1 MSLPESAAPTST
13 EVERAVLVETAVA
26 RARARW
32 GTLRATPDD
41 LVRYVDGLGDRCG
54 DLEQY
59 GDELVLA
66 CACLQGDEQALMV
79 LEREYIGR
87 LGSSLVRFGTHD
99 DFVAEVTQLV
109 RERLLVPP
117 EPRLAMYAATGP
129 LLTWMRVVAV
139 RLGLSRK
146 RSVRPG
152 QELLAEHLLDVPSVE
167 ASDLPRY
174 RLAFDAA
181 VRRVFGSLSLRERN
195 LLRLHYLDGVSL
207 DQLGR
212 LYDVHRATA
221 ARWLAD
227 LRRRMLEEIERE
239 VSHRLKLS
247 ASEFRSMAA
256 MLMSRLDAS
265 LALLLRGPEPS
276 S

>member
-1 MSLPESAAPTST
+1 MSLPESTGLTSA

-32 GTLRATPDD
+32 GMLRAVPEE
-41 LVRYVDGLGDRCG
+41 VRRHVDRLGDRSG
-54 DLEQY
+54 DLEQF

-66 CACLQGDEQALMV
+66 CACLHGDEHALAV

-87 LGSSLVRFGTHD
+87 LGSSLVRFGTQD
-99 DFVAEVTQLV
+99 DFVAEVTQLL
-109 RERLLVPP
+109 RERLLVSP
-117 EPRLAMYAATGP
+117 EPRLATYAATGP
-129 LLTWMRVVAV
+129 LLTWLRVVAV
-139 RLGLSRK
+139 RLALSRK
-146 RSVRPG
+146 RSARPD
-152 QELLAEHLLDVPSVE
+152 QELVAEHILDVPSAE
-167 ASDLPRY
+167 ASEMPRY
-174 RLAFDAA
+174 RQAFDTA
-181 VRRVFGSLSLRERN
+181 VRRVFGELSLRERN

-227 LRRRMLEEIERE
+227 LRGRMLEEIERE

-247 ASEFRSMAA
+247 ASEFRSMAG

-276 S
+276 